1 MADSGRRSADEL
13 LAVAMASGQTLR
25 GAAVVAGIAERT
37 AARRWA
43 DPVFRR
49 RVSDLRGQLVQA
61 AVGKLANAMS
71 EAADALQALLTADGE
86 NVRLGAARSILELGV
101 KMRES
106 TELEDRVVELEKEG
120 RS

>member
-49 RVSDLRGQLVQA
+49 RVSDHADEYHHVHRLQLNMALPRQWSRSRPRLDRSNIRLRSLVQ
-61 AVGKLANAMS
+61 
-71 EAADALQALLTADGE
+71 
-86 NVRLGAARSILELGV
+86 
-101 KMRES
+101 
-106 TELEDRVVELEKEG
+106 
-120 RS
+120 